1 MTRIELIKGIEAAA
15 QAIQHGQIA
24 AVGTFRPSDVGTDVP
39 DKRYAAAGAVLG
51 AAEDGLRQLA
61 QFLAPT
67 VEEFRE
73 AGIID
78 DEGCWGGAGIWSW
91 S

>member
-1 MTRIELIKGIEAAA
+1 MTRIELIKGIESAA
-15 QAIQHGQIA
+15 QAIQHGQSA

-39 DKRYAAAGAVLG
+39 NERHSAAGAALE
-51 AAEDGLRQLA
+51 AAECGLRVLA

-67 VEEFRE
+67 TEEFRE

-78 DEGCWGGAGIWSW
+78 HEGCWGGAGIWS
-91 S
+91 